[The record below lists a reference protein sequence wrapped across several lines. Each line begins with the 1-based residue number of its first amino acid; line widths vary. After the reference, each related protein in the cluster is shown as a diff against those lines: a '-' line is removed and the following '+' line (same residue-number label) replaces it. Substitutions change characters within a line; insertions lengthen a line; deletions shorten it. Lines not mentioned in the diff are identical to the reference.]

1 MTWSVQ
7 LSRRARDQLVALHA
21 YLGEAA
27 SPGVADRYTDGLLE
41 YCGSLV
47 VFPERGV
54 RRDDI
59 RPGLRITNFRGRTM
73 IAFFVDDAVQRVVIL
88 GIFQAGRNYESVLS
102 DHGVGRKPAS
112 DS

>member
-1 MTWSVQ
+1 M
-7 LSRRARDQLVALHA
+7 
-21 YLGEAA
+21 
-27 SPGVADRYTDGLLE
+27 
-41 YCGSLV
+41 
-47 VFPERGV
+47 

-73 IAFFVDDAVQRVVIL
+73 IAFFVDDALQRVVIL

-102 DHGVGRKPAS
+102 DHGVGRKPEA

>member
-7 LSRRARDQLVALHA
+7 LSRRACDQLVALHA

-27 SPGVADRYTDGLLE
+27 SPGVADRYTDGLLG
-41 YCGSLV
+41 YCESLV
-47 VFPERGV
+47 VFPGRGM

-59 RPGLRITNFRGRTM
+59 RPGLRITNYRGRTM

-88 GIFQAGRNYESVLS
+88 GIFQAGRNYESVLADPDG
-102 DHGVGRKPAS
+102 DHRNSPT
-112 DS
+112 